1 MIGIYIIKCNA
12 NNKVYIGQSINLKNR
27 LSGHRYQL
35 KKGIHE
41 NSHLQNAFNKYGE
54 KCFNYDIL
62 EIVDEKDYTKEKLNL
77 LEIKYISLFNSA
89 NRDFG
94 YNLDLGGNG
103 KGRASKETCEKLS
116 KAMKGKFVGRKMSEE
131 TKSLMSKNNA
141 RYWLGKH
148 FSEETKKLLSNQRKG
163 KPSHLK
169 GKKQSI
175 EHIQKRTDCQNGK
188 IWINNGIEENFITPI
203 EAKELL
209 NNGFVY
215 GRLFKKRVKGKKYN
229 YNGGLYTI
237 PQIAEMCGI
246 DKTILFGRI
255 RNGWTIEKATTTNKI
270 PKSDKKGKHF
280 FNGEYLNL
288 TYISKLVGIDYEVL
302 RSRIRRGYTLENAI
316 KKGSKK

>member
-1 MIGIYIIKCNA
+1 MIGIYIIKCTA

-27 LSGHRYQL
+27 LRGHKYQL
-35 KKGIHE
+35 KKGIHA
-41 NSHLQNAFNKYGE
+41 NIHLQSAFNKYGE
-54 KCFNYDIL
+54 NYFNYDIL
-62 EIVDEKDYTKEKLNL
+62 EVVDEKDYTKDKLNL

-89 NRDFG
+89 DRNFG

-116 KAMKGKFVGRKMSEE
+116 KAMKGKYVGRKMSEE
-131 TKSLMSKNNA
+131 TKSLMRKNNA

-148 FSEETKKLLSNQRKG
+148 FSEETKKLLSKQRKG

-175 EHIQKRTDCQNGK
+175 EHIQKRTNCQNGK
-188 IWINNGIEENFITPI
+188 IWINNGVEEHFTTPI
-203 EAKELL
+203 EAKEFL

-229 YNGGLYTI
+229 YNGGFYTI
-237 PQIAEMCGI
+237 PQISEMCHI
-246 DKTILFGRI
+246 DKHILSERI

-270 PKSDKKGKHF
+270 PKNDKKGKHF

-316 KKGSKK
+316 NKGDKK